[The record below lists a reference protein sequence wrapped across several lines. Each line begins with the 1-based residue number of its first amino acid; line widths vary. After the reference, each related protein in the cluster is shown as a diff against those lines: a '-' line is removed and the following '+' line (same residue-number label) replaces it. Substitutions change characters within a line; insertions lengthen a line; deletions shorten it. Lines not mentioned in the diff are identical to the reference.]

1 MQIWLKK
8 LLKYAFLLKPI
19 QLVLLQATDIQR
31 GKAALWGLDELV
43 MAL

>member
-1 MQIWLKK
+1 MQIWLKTVEICIP
-8 LLKYAFLLKPI
+8 LKPI

-31 GKAALWGLDELV
+31 GKAALWGLNELV